1 MERVNI
7 PVAQISAVPMIPLSV
22 GMHRVVRGISVE
34 HVCGEPELSVE
45 RDHRLMMRITEA
57 AMQALQTKVDKPTL
71 FEPSE
76 ESTQEAV
83 HAS

>member
-1 MERVNI
+1 MNI

-22 GMHRVVRGISVE
+22 GAHRVVQGVSVE

-45 RDHRLMMRITEA
+45 RDHDLMMRITQA
-57 AMQALQTKVDKPTL
+57 ALTALGTKVDNPPL
-71 FEPSE
+71 FDPQDEPMK
-76 ESTQEAV
+76 EAV

>member
-1 MERVNI
+1 MGI

-22 GMHRVVRGISVE
+22 GAHRVVRGVSVE

-45 RDHRLMMRITEA
+45 RDHELMLRITEA
-57 AMQALQTKVDKPTL
+57 AMRALETEVDKPTL

-76 ESTQEAV
+76 EPLQEAV

>member
-1 MERVNI
+1 
-7 PVAQISAVPMIPLSV
+7 VAQISAVPMIPMSV

-34 HVCGEPELSVE
+34 HVCGEPELSIE
-45 RDHRLMMRITEA
+45 RDHELMMRITETA
-57 AMQALQTKVDKPTL
+57 VKALETEVDKPTL

-76 ESTQEAV
+76 APSQEAV